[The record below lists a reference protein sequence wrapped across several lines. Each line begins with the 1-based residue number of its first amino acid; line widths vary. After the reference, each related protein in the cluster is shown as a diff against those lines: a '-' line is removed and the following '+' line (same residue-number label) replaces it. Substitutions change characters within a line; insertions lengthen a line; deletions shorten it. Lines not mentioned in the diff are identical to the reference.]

1 MAKFSTS
8 NVYSDGELLAL
19 FREAYAQIAATG
31 VSYSIAG
38 RQWSSADLPQ
48 IRDEIT
54 WLEGRI
60 DGDSAPAQ
68 NLARLVRR

>member
-1 MAKFSTS
+1 MAKFAANYDYT
-8 NVYSDGELLAL
+8 DAELLAL

-31 VSYSIAG
+31 VSYTIAG
-38 RQWSSADLPQ
+38 RQWASADLPAIQKQ
-48 IRDEIT
+48 IE